1 MIKCENIRKTFYLR
15 KNIFSRADKIEA
27 LKGVTLEINENE
39 IVGLVGESGSGKST
53 LGRILLLLTK
63 ADEGK
68 VMYNG
73 EDITN
78 KTGNAILHFRKEV
91 QAVFQDPFSSL
102 NPKLRIIDTLK
113 EPFKIHTSMGDKDI
127 TSRISETLEMVGIN
141 PEKMYKYPHEFSG
154 GQRQRLN
161 IARAILLKPSLII
174 ADEPI
179 SSLDVSIQAQ
189 IINLFLELQSIQ
201 KFSILFIS
209 HDLRVIRHI
218 SDRIAVI
225 NKGEIVE
232 IGTSKQIFETPKH
245 HYTNL
250 LINSMPEKIAFVS

>member
-1 MIKCENIRKTFYLR
+1 MIKCENIKKTFYLR
-15 KNIFSRADKIEA
+15 KNIFSGIDKIEA

-68 VMYNG
+68 VLYKG
-73 EDITN
+73 KDITN
-78 KTGNAILHFRKEV
+78 KTGNAILQFRKEV

-113 EPFKIHTSMGDKDI
+113 EPFKIHTSLCDKDI
-127 TSRISETLEMVGIN
+127 ISRISETLEMVGIN
-141 PEKMYKYPHEFSG
+141 PEQMYKYPHEFSG
-154 GQRQRLN
+154 GQRQRIN

-218 SDRIAVI
+218 SDRIAVV
-225 NKGEIVE
+225 NNGEIVDM
-232 IGTSKQIFETPKH
+232 GTTKQIFEKPEH
-245 HYTNL
+245 HYTRM
-250 LINSMPEKIAFVS
+250 LINSMPEKIIFI